1 MLMRELV
8 ERKENNLVS
17 VKPDDDIRH
26 AAATMIEQSVSA
38 LVVRSDEGYLAGI
51 LTERDVA
58 RFFAATEQGAGAAVS
73 EAMTGDV
80 ITCTPDHDVS
90 EIVEIMSDSNIRHV
104 PVLANGDV
112 QAVITIRDIVRYH
125 LTALQSENQTLREL
139 VAALD

>member
-8 ERKENNLVS
+8 DRKTNNLVT
-17 VKPDDDIRH
+17 VKPEDDIRH
-26 AAATMIEQSVSA
+26 AAATMIEHSVSA
-38 LVVRSDEGYLAGI
+38 LVVLSDDDDLSGI

-58 RFFAATEQGAGAAVS
+58 RFFAATEEGARASVS
-73 EAMTGDV
+73 DAMTGDV
-80 ITCTPDHDVS
+80 ITCTPDHHVS